1 MNRVKS
7 HPDVS
12 ERWYPEQLALI
23 RRQQAEEEERAKGIA
38 TVASLES
45 DSTVQS
51 QNQSQESTAQVRA
64 DGIEAH

>member
-12 ERWYPEQLALI
+12 ERWYPEQLAEI
-23 RRQQAEEEERAKGIA
+23 RRQQAEEEEKMKGITA
-38 TVASLES
+38 VAGLEGEP
-45 DSTVQS
+45 TMQS
-51 QNQSQESTAQVRA
+51 PSQESAAQVRA